1 MSPAWNKLALLL
13 LLIACV
19 VVNESCGGNYNTPPP
34 PTPTDPGTPNVTL
47 TTFVTGLALPVGFSP
62 ANDGSGRFF
71 VLEQSGKIRVIQNGA
86 LLATPFLDISQK
98 IESGGEKG
106 LLGLALH
113 PQFISNRH
121 FYVNYTRRV
130 AGQLQSIIAEYSA
143 LAANANLADPNSE
156 RILLTL
162 NQPFDNHNGGQLA
175 FGPDAFLYLGFGDG
189 GSGGDP
195 MNNGRNKF
203 VLLGKILRIDVNT
216 TSAGKQYGIPPD
228 NPFAISGGAPEVWA
242 YGLRNPWRFSFDS
255 SGRLFA
261 GDVGQD
267 KFEEIDII
275 VKGGNYGWNIMEGL
289 HCFNPPSGCDQSGL
303 ILPITEYDH
312 TAGDI
317 TVIGGYV
324 YGGTS
329 IRQLQG
335 AYIFG
340 DFGSGRIWILREN
353 PPGTWTRSLLLSSGK
368 LISSFG
374 QDVAGEIYVVDYSG
388 GSVLK
393 LVAQ

>member
-1 MSPAWNKLALLL
+1 MSPAWKKPALLFL
-13 LLIACV
+13 LVASV
-19 VVNESCGGNYNTPPP
+19 VVTENCGGDHNP
-34 PTPTDPGTPNVTL
+34 PTPPSTDPVTPNVTL
-47 TTFVTGLALPVGFSP
+47 TTFVGGLTNPVGFAP

-86 LLATPFLDISQK
+86 LLGTPFLDITQK

-113 PQFISNRH
+113 PQFIQKGL
-121 FYVNYTRRV
+121 FFVNYTRRV
-130 AGQLQSIIAEYSA
+130 AGQLQSVIAEYIVSPT
-143 LAANANLADPNSE
+143 NANQASPTSE
-156 RILLTL
+156 RILFTL

-175 FGPDAFLYLGFGDG
+175 FGPDGFLYLGFGDG
-189 GSGGDP
+189 GGAGDSTFG
-195 MNNGRNKF
+195 NGQRKDA
-203 VLLGKILRIDVNT
+203 LLGKILRIDVD
-216 TSAGKQYGIPPD
+216 SRGAGQYGIPQD
-228 NPFAISGGAPEVWA
+228 NPFATGGGAPEVWA
-242 YGLRNPWRFSFDS
+242 YGFRNPWRFSFDS
-255 SGRLFA
+255 NGRLFA

-267 KFEEIDII
+267 KFEEVDIV

-289 HCFNPPSGCDQSGL
+289 HCFNPPSNCNQSGL

-312 TAGDI
+312 LAGDI

-324 YGGTS
+324 YRGTS
-329 IRQLQG
+329 IPQLQG

-368 LISSFG
+368 TISSFG
-374 QDVAGEIYVVDYSG
+374 QDSSGEIYVVDYSG

>member
-1 MSPAWNKLALLL
+1 MSPAWKKLALSFSF
-13 LLIACV
+13 AAFV
-19 VVNESCGGNYNTPPP
+19 VATGSCGGDHSVSTSPSTPA
-34 PTPTDPGTPNVTL
+34 DPGTPNVTL
-47 TTFVTGLALPVGFSP
+47 TTFVSGLSNPVGFVP

-71 VLEQSGKIRVIQNGA
+71 VLEQSGRIRIIQNGV

-106 LLGLALH
+106 LLGLAFH
-113 PQFISNRH
+113 PQFIQNGR
-121 FYVNYTRRV
+121 FFLNYTRRV
-130 AGQLQSIIAEYSA
+130 AGQLQSVIAEYTVSPT
-143 LAANANLADPNSE
+143 NTNQTSSTSE
-156 RILLTL
+156 RALLTL
-162 NQPFDNHNGGQLA
+162 NQPFDNHKGGQLA
-175 FGPDAFLYLGFGDG
+175 FGPDGFLYLGFGDG

-195 MNNGRNKF
+195 MGNGQDKF
-203 VLLGKILRIDVNT
+203 ILLGKILRIDVNT
-216 TSAGKQYGIPPD
+216 ISPGKQYGIPPD
-228 NPFAISGGAPEVWA
+228 NPFVASGGTPEVWA
-242 YGLRNPWRFSFDS
+242 YGFRNPWRFSFDS

-267 KFEEIDII
+267 KFEEIDIV

-289 HCFNPPSGCDQSGL
+289 HCFNASTCNQSGL

-324 YGGTS
+324 YRGTS
-329 IRQLQG
+329 IPQLQG

-340 DFGSGRIWILREN
+340 DFGSGRIWILREG
-353 PPGTWTRSLLLSSGK
+353 PPGTWIRTLLLSSGK
-368 LISSFG
+368 SISSFG

-388 GSVLK
+388 GGVLK